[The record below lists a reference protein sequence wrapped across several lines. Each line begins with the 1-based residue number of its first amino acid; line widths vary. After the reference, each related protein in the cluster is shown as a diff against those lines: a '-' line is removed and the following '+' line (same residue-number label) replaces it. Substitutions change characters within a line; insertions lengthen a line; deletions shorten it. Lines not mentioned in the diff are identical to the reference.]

1 MPGDSIPEAVEVES
15 EDDDDNATP
24 NPRDSILE
32 SNMGES
38 VQ

>member
-15 EDDDDNATP
+15 EDDDDNPTP

-38 VQ
+38 V